1 MAKDN
6 LEEKIEALDKR
17 LAAMEENIA
26 FLKQL
31 LSHLHSQFQEFK
43 KDTDKRV

>member
-1 MAKDN
+1 MTST
-6 LEEKIEALDKR
+6 EERIEALDKR
-17 LAAMEENIA
+17 LEKMEENII

-43 KDTDKRV
+43 KDVDKQK